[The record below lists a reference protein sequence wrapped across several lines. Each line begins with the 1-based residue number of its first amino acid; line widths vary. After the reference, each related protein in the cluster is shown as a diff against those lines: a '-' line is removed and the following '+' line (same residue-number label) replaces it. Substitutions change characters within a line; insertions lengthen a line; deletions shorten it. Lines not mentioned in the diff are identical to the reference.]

1 MIDSSKITE
10 LKSLLAVVSAA
21 GGAWLLLRTS
31 PTPTAWL
38 LCAARRTRSMAQKR
52 TTCAP
57 PPVLLTGPVLG
68 GLIAAQL
75 SVTTF
80 LYLNHDRENKEWKA
94 ASGDHQ
100 GWWPAPTSDFDWCEP
115 NYLYT
120 PMIAEVWNTVTSLF
134 FCIGPMLLW
143 PATRDWSMRLNLLL
157 LVAIGLGSAAF
168 HATLQYES
176 QLLDELPMIMYIAHT
191 VAMLKSRDV
200 RCPRWV
206 WAAGF
211 ALSALLF
218 STPRENPAH
227 KAGRAVMV
235 LGFSGCFCWLG
246 FSFAPLS
253 AQLDQST
260 GGSSNYKYTRR
271 YQQTSLAV
279 LLAIAFWVT
288 DNMACKELHSLPA
301 GLPYPQLHA
310 LVWHTGM
317 AFTTTT
323 LSHAVLGKRQQRTR
337 ALASAQSE

>member
-1 MIDSSKITE
+1 M
-10 LKSLLAVVSAA
+10 V
-21 GGAWLLLRTS
+21 
-31 PTPTAWL
+31 
-38 LCAARRTRSMAQKR
+38 AAR
-52 TTCAP
+52 
-57 PPVLLTGPVLG
+57 
-68 GLIAAQL
+68 
-75 SVTTF
+75 
-80 LYLNHDRENKEWKA
+80 KEA
-94 ASGDHQ
+94 
-100 GWWPAPTSDFDWCEP
+100 
-115 NYLYT
+115 
-120 PMIAEVWNTVTSLF
+120 IEV
-134 FCIGPMLLW
+134 
-143 PATRDWSMRLNLLL
+143 
-157 LVAIGLGSAAF
+157 
-168 HATLQYES
+168 
-176 QLLDELPMIMYIAHT
+176 
-191 VAMLKSRDV
+191 MLKSRDV

-260 GGSSNYKYTRR
+260 GGSNNYKYTRR

-317 AFTTTT
+317 AFTTAT